1 MTTIF
6 SSTRL
11 CSRLSDGLLR
21 FGARALKLFAF
32 STMLACLLSGE
43 VLAGNVSVSYAINS
57 YGQQTSGK
65 LTCDDRTRMCS
76 IASPEMRLRVLLVF
90 GPDMKSVQLS
100 ISGEAGCCYF
110 KEGESYGYAR
120 VEPGIQRFRF
130 FEGRPRKRNE
140 YIENTPAGTLHLVFL
155 DEM

>member
-1 MTTIF
+1 M
-6 SSTRL
+6 ST
-11 CSRLSDGLLR
+11 R
-21 FGARALKLFAF
+21 FGARPLKSFAF
-32 STMLACLLSGE
+32 ATTLACLSSGE

-76 IASPEMRLRVLLVF
+76 IASSEMKLRVLLVF
-90 GPDMKSVQLS
+90 GPDMKDVQLS
-100 ISGEAGCCYF
+100 ISGDYGRPACCYF
-110 KEGESYGYAR
+110 KEGESYASAR
-120 VEPGIQRFRF
+120 VEPGIRRFRF